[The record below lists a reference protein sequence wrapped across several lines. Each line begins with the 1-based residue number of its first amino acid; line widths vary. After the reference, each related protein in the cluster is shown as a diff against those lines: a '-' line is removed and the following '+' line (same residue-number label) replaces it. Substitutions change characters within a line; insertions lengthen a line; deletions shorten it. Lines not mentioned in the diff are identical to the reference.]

1 MLKGCS
7 IIIPCFKTSF
17 NLLNECI
24 DDIINHWDSS
34 KINLEIILV
43 IDGGI
48 KKNSKD
54 FQEYLKIKNN
64 NQLVKLLHNKLHIG
78 QQKSL
83 LNGFDY
89 SNSDVIVTIDDDYK
103 YPVQNLSKLVDK
115 IYTEDLDC
123 IIGKPK
129 ILNEKIIRRFGTWLV
144 KKIFNNVYQE
154 IYFTSF
160 RILKKDV
167 AKKILKKNYLV
178 PVIGYLILEETNQVE
193 NFIYEENNRSNSS
206 RYNYF
211 SLMSYFFNMNL
222 FYTNFLYK
230 TFIASGITL
239 SAISLVLSIYYVY
252 MYLFTNIQPGFT
264 TTILLILFLI
274 QLFLYG
280 IGLVLKYITTIITLL
295 TKIKIE
301 KNFNYEEIKY

>member
-1 MLKGCS
+1 MLKDCS

-64 NQLVKLLHNKLHIG
+64 NQLVKLLHNKLQIG

-89 SNSDVIVTIDDDYK
+89 SNADVIVTIDDDYK

-193 NFIYEENNRSNSS
+193 NFIYEKNNKSNSS

-301 KNFNYEEIKY
+301 KNFNYEEIK